1 MTGRPSRLLLAMA
14 LTVALTGGCGSDD
27 EQLTVFA
34 ASSLADALPDL
45 VGALPDLVGGPDVV
59 EVLGGSNHL
68 AAQLRD
74 GAPADAFVTADAA
87 LLAGLTTVG
96 PPIPVASNYMVVAV
110 PADNPG
116 GVTGPPDLTRDDL
129 RLAVCAA
136 GVPCGDATTARFGD
150 LPADTEE
157 PSVRAVL
164 SRLVLGEAD
173 LGVVYATDLA
183 TKVKV
188 IAPWTQES
196 VCPCVVYAVV
206 ALSDRGVGFVEFLA
220 SPAAQAILADHGFST
235 P

>member
-1 MTGRPSRLLLAMA
+1 MTGNTSSLLLAIA
-14 LTVALTGGCGSDD
+14 LTVALTGGCGSND

-34 ASSLADALPDL
+34 ASSLAEVLPDL
-45 VGALPDLVGGPDVV
+45 AGAYRQAGGPEVV
-59 EVLGGSNHL
+59 EVVGGSNHL

-87 LLAGLTTVG
+87 LLAGLAILG
-96 PPIPVASNYMVVAV
+96 PPIPVGDNHMVVAV

-116 GVTGPPDLTRDDL
+116 GVTGPDDLRRDDL
-129 RLAVCAA
+129 RLAVCAT
-136 GVPCGDATTARFGD
+136 GVPCGDATAARFGD

-183 TKVKV
+183 AEMKVV
-188 IAPWTQES
+188 APWTQES
-196 VCPCVVYAVV
+196 VCPCVVYTAV
-206 ALSDRGVGFVEFLA
+206 ALSDRGVDFVEFLA
-220 SPAAQAILADHGFST
+220 SQTAQAILTNHGFST

>member
-1 MTGRPSRLLLAMA
+1 MTGRPSRLFLAMA
-14 LTVALTGGCGSDD
+14 LTVVLTGGCGSND
-27 EQLTVFA
+27 ERLTVFA
-34 ASSLADALPDL
+34 ASSLADVLPDL
-45 VGALPDLVGGPDVV
+45 AGAHRQAGGPDGV
-59 EVLGGSNHL
+59 EVLGGSNHQ

-87 LLAGLTTVG
+87 LLAGLATVG

-116 GVTGPPDLTRDDL
+116 GVTGPHDLRRDDL

-136 GVPCGDATTARFGD
+136 GVPCGDATAARFGD

-173 LGVVYATDLA
+173 LGVVYATDVA
-183 TKVKV
+183 AEAKVV
-188 IAPWTQES
+188 VPWTQEQA
-196 VCPCVVYAVV
+196 CPCVAYAAV

-235 P
+235 R

>member
-1 MTGRPSRLLLAMA
+1 MTGHQSRLFLVMA
-14 LTVALTGGCGSDD
+14 LTVALAAGCSSDG

-34 ASSLADALPDL
+34 ASSLTDVLADLA
-45 VGALPDLVGGPDVV
+45 GAHGQAGGPGIV

-74 GAPADAFVTADAA
+74 GAPADVFVTADAA
-87 LLAGLTTVG
+87 LLAGLAIAGSPT
-96 PPIPVASNYMVVAV
+96 PVTSNYLVVAV

-116 GVTGPPDLTRDDL
+116 GVTGSADLRRGDL
-129 RLAVCAA
+129 RLAVCAV
-136 GVPCGDATTARFGD
+136 GVPCGNTTADRFGD

-173 LGVVYATDLA
+173 LGVVYATDVA
-183 TKVKV
+183 AKREVV
-188 IAPWTQES
+188 SPWPQEPL
-196 VCPCVVYAVV
+196 CPCVVYVAV
-206 ALSDRGVGFVEFLA
+206 ALNGRGVSFVDFLVG
-220 SPAAQAILADHGFST
+220 PTAQNIFAIHGFST

>member
-1 MTGRPSRLLLAMA
+1 
-14 LTVALTGGCGSDD
+14 
-27 EQLTVFA
+27 
-34 ASSLADALPDL
+34 
-45 VGALPDLVGGPDVV
+45 
-59 EVLGGSNHL
+59 
-68 AAQLRD
+68 
-74 GAPADAFVTADAA
+74 
-87 LLAGLTTVG
+87 
-96 PPIPVASNYMVVAV
+96 MVVAV

-136 GVPCGDATTARFGD
+136 GVPCGDATAARFGD
-150 LPADTEE
+150 LSADTEE

-183 TKVKV
+183 AKVKV

>member
-1 MTGRPSRLLLAMA
+1 MTDRPSRLLLAMA

-34 ASSLADALPDL
+34 ASSLADVLPDL
-45 VGALPDLVGGPDVV
+45 AGAHRQASGPHVV

-74 GAPADAFVTADAA
+74 SAPADVFVTANAD
-87 LLAGLTTVG
+87 LLAGLATVG
-96 PPIPVASNYMVVAV
+96 PPIPVADNHMVVAI
-110 PADNPG
+110 PAGNPG
-116 GVTGPPDLTRDDL
+116 GVTGPHDLRRDDL

-136 GVPCGDATTARFGD
+136 GVPCGYTTAARFGD

-157 PSVRAVL
+157 SSVRAVL

-173 LGVVYATDLA
+173 LGVVYATDVA
-183 TKVKV
+183 AEVKV
-188 IAPWTQES
+188 VAPWTQES
-196 VCPCVVYAVV
+196 ACPCVVYAAA

-235 P
+235 R

>member
-14 LTVALTGGCGSDD
+14 LTVASTGGCSSDD

-34 ASSLADALPDL
+34 ASSLADVLPDL
-45 VGALPDLVGGPDVV
+45 AGAHRQAGGPDVV

-87 LLAGLTTVG
+87 LLAGLATVG

-116 GVTGPPDLTRDDL
+116 GVTGPHDLTRDDL

-136 GVPCGDATTARFGD
+136 GVPCGDATAARFGD

-183 TKVKV
+183 AKVKV

>member
-14 LTVALTGGCGSDD
+14 LAVALTGGCGSDI

-34 ASSLADALPDL
+34 ASSLADVLPDL
-45 VGALPDLVGGPDVV
+45 AGAHRQAGGPDVV
-59 EVLGGSNHL
+59 KVLGGSSHL

-136 GVPCGDATTARFGD
+136 GVPCGDATAARFGD

-183 TKVKV
+183 AKVKV

>member
-1 MTGRPSRLLLAMA
+1 MTGHPSRLLLTMA
-14 LTVALTGGCGSDD
+14 LTVALTGSCGSDD
-27 EQLTVFA
+27 ERLTVFA
-34 ASSLADALPDL
+34 ASSLTDVLPDL
-45 VGALPDLVGGPDVV
+45 ADAHRQAGGPDVV

-74 GAPADAFVTADAA
+74 GAPADVFVTANAT
-87 LLAGLTTVG
+87 LFAGLTTVG
-96 PPIPVASNYMVVAV
+96 PPIPVADNHMVVAI
-110 PADNPG
+110 PAGNPG
-116 GVTGPPDLTRDDL
+116 GVTGPLDLTRDDL

-136 GVPCGDATTARFGD
+136 GVPCGDATVARFGD

-183 TKVKV
+183 AEARVM
-188 IAPWTQES
+188 APWTQES
-196 VCPCVVYAVV
+196 ECPCVVYAAV

-220 SPAAQAILADHGFST
+220 SQTAQAILADHGFST

>member
-1 MTGRPSRLLLAMA
+1 MA
-14 LTVALTGGCGSDD
+14 LTVASTGGCGNN
-27 EQLTVFA
+27 EERLTVFA
-34 ASSLADALPDL
+34 ASSLADVLPDL
-45 VGALPDLVGGPDVV
+45 ADAHRRAGGPDVV

-74 GAPADAFVTADAA
+74 GAPADAFVTANAA
-87 LLAGLTTVG
+87 LLAGLATVG
-96 PPIPVASNYMVVAV
+96 PPIPVGDNHMVVAV
-110 PADNPG
+110 PTDNPG
-116 GVTGPPDLTRDDL
+116 GVTGAHDLTRDDL

-136 GVPCGDATTARFGD
+136 GVPCGDATAARFGD

-183 TKVKV
+183 AEMKVV
-188 IAPWTQES
+188 APWTQES
-196 VCPCVVYAVV
+196 VCPCVVYAAV
-206 ALSDRGVGFVEFLA
+206 ALSDRGVGFVEFLV
-220 SPAAQAILADHGFST
+220 SQTAQAILADHGFSA

>member
-14 LTVALTGGCGSDD
+14 LTVASTSGCGSDD
-27 EQLTVFA
+27 ERLTVFA
-34 ASSLADALPDL
+34 ASSLADVLPDL
-45 VGALPDLVGGPDVV
+45 AGAHRQAGGPDVV

-136 GVPCGDATTARFGD
+136 GVPCGDATAARFGD

-183 TKVKV
+183 AKVKV

>member
-14 LTVALTGGCGSDD
+14 LTVASTGGCGSDD
-27 EQLTVFA
+27 ERLTVFA
-34 ASSLADALPDL
+34 ASSLADVLPDL
-45 VGALPDLVGGPDVV
+45 AEAHRQAGGPDVV

-74 GAPADAFVTADAA
+74 GAPADAFVTADAT

-96 PPIPVASNYMVVAV
+96 PTIPVASNYMVVAV
-110 PADNPG
+110 PAGNPG

-136 GVPCGDATTARFGD
+136 GVPCGDATAARFGD

-157 PSVRAVL
+157 LSVRAVL

-173 LGVVYATDLA
+173 LGVVYATDVA
-183 TKVKV
+183 AEERVV
-188 IAPWTQES
+188 VPWAQEQA
-196 VCPCVVYAVV
+196 CPCVAYAAV

-220 SPAAQAILADHGFST
+220 GQTAQAILADHGFST
-235 P
+235 R